1 MLNVPVAGLHA
12 QMPVVL
18 EHPLV
23 LVAVPDARAV
33 EAAAEV
39 PVTDA
44 QDAAPPVNPTA
55 LPAPAVVLAVVLDV
69 TVAPALV
76 AEAAA
81 EVVAEVVTDALPAL
95 ALVVEVATDGTVAPA
110 LALELAPALVRGI
123 ARDAL
128 TVPVNAQV
136 VTDVLLVVDATEAV
150 RLAVTRLVHIAI
162 TQARGDRW
170 RLD

>member
-1 MLNVPVAGLHA
+1 MLNVPVVELHV

-18 EHPLV
+18 EHPLA
-23 LVAVPDARAV
+23 LVAAPDAKVV

-69 TVAPALV
+69 
-76 AEAAA
+76 
-81 EVVAEVVTDALPAL
+81 
-95 ALVVEVATDGTVAPA
+95 TVAPA